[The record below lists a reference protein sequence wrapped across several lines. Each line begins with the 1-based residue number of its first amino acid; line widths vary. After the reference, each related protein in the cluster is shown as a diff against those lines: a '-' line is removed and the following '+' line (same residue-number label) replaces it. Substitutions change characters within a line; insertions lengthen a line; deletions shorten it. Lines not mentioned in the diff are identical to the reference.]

1 MIDNAK
7 SSGLRL
13 RVRALQKKAPE
24 LSREAIKK
32 AHTRFTDRLS
42 AIAFY

>member
-24 LSREAIKK
+24 LSEAIKK